1 MLLTTHLVPAPRAS
15 VRMRTLLVVVLI
27 LSGLVSGIAVT
38 HMNSLPAFI
47 VAGPGYLVQAWL
59 FEHHLALGG
68 FGYEA
73 TMVTVS
79 ALVWTL
85 IIVGL
90 VGAGRMIGR
99 VLRGR
104 RAA

>member
-1 MLLTTHLVPAPRAS
+1 MGVSKTF
-15 VRMRTLLVVVLI
+15 VVVLI
-27 LSGLVSGIAVT
+27 LASVAASIAVT
-38 HMNSLPAFI
+38 HMNTLPAFVVI
-47 VAGPGYLVQAWL
+47 GPGYLVQAWL

-73 TMVTVS
+73 TMVSVS

-85 IIVGL
+85 LIVGL
-90 VGAGRMIGR
+90 VRASRLVGRFA
-99 VLRGR
+99 RGR

>member
-1 MLLTTHLVPAPRAS
+1 
-15 VRMRTLLVVVLI
+15 MRISKPFIVVLS
-27 LSGLVSGIAVT
+27 LSCVASGIALT
-38 HMNSLPAFI
+38 HMNSLPAFVVI
-47 VAGPGYLVQAWL
+47 GPGYLVQAWL

-73 TMVTVS
+73 TMVGVS

-90 VGAGRMIGR
+90 VAAGRLVGR
-99 VLRGR
+99 LKLTARVD
-104 RAA
+104 

>member
-1 MLLTTHLVPAPRAS
+1 LQIRILLI
-15 VRMRTLLVVVLI
+15 VVLL
-27 LSGLVSGIAVT
+27 LSCVAAGIAVT
-38 HMNSLPAFI
+38 HMSNVTAFVVI
-47 VAGPGYLVQAWL
+47 GPGYLVQAWL

-68 FGYEA
+68 FGYQA
-73 TMVTVS
+73 TMVSVS

-90 VGAGRMIGR
+90 VGVGRLVGR
-99 VLRGR
+99 LLRVR